1 MFGLFDWAKIGAGAA
16 LGMLVAAG
24 PVYLYGAAKGR
35 QQAAVAALEVSVKVL
50 RERNEIDGQVSSADA
65 GALCR
70 DLGLLPDDEAEC
82 VRRVR
87 EASAQP

>member
-1 MFGLFDWAKIGAGAA
+1 MFGLFDWVKIGAGAA

-50 RERNEIDGQVSSADA
+50 RERNEIDGQISASDA

-82 VRRVR
+82 VRRLFTPDP
-87 EASAQP
+87 QP